1 MNSIINHI
9 LIPMPHMQDPY
20 FNRSVVFMCEHNKD
34 GAMGLIVNKPF
45 SDPALKELFD
55 SFYDDADEIL
65 KSVEQVY
72 FGGPV
77 MVERGIVLHSS
88 HYQSEDSI
96 KISNDF
102 FLSSHKKTLE
112 DLSKQ
117 NGDAD
122 FTRSCGLDIGTIG
135 TKFYQYGGKNT
146 FFGGFVKQH
155 GDAEAD
161 FYSVMHFFLSLWT

>member
-45 SDPALKELFD
+45 SDPTLKELFD
-55 SFYDDADEIL
+55 SFYDDADKIL

-102 FLSSHKKTLE
+102 FCPVIKKHWRICRNKMVMQ
-112 DLSKQ
+112 S
-117 NGDAD
+117 
-122 FTRSCGLDIGTIG
+122 
-135 TKFYQYGGKNT
+135 
-146 FFGGFVKQH
+146 
-155 GDAEAD
+155 AD
-161 FYSVMHFFLSLWT
+161 FYSVMRVGHRDNWNGKLKMAIGWCKKQLQILSLICRKNKCGEWRFDRLV

>member
-65 KSVEQVY
+65 KSVERVY

-102 FLSSHKKTLE
+102 LE
-112 DLSKQ
+112 
-117 NGDAD
+117 A
-122 FTRSCGLDIGTIG
+122 
-135 TKFYQYGGKNT
+135 
-146 FFGGFVKQH
+146 V
-155 GDAEAD
+155 
-161 FYSVMHFFLSLWT
+161 